1 MPTNTIPANTG
12 GWCNHQGHPNSL
24 GWWDAP
30 NKIPRLVGGFNPIK
44 TVSRDRHF
52 KQCGTW
58 QVCLKPLTRR
68 VAIIIHT
75 SSICAGCIASSMQK
89 RRTHRT
95 RWTVTCCGNRPPGY
109 SNRITMGSYR
119 IARVQQQLR
128 CSHHGHTPIRI
139 SFKVSDLHSDW
150 MMVTLASHKRFGLY
164 PSRVAKFTKRQ
175 PVTSKDTLW
184 SSNLAMT
191 NKKTTNH

>member
-1 MPTNTIPANTG
+1 MFISLFILIYLHLALSIFIYFCLSIYLSISIYLYLSLSKSIYIYIYIYIYIFLSISSYLYLSIYIQNGVPTNTIPANTG

-30 NKIPRLVGGFNPIK
+30 KIPRLVGGFNPLK

-119 IARVQQQLR
+119 IARVQ
-128 CSHHGHTPIRI
+128 
-139 SFKVSDLHSDW
+139 
-150 MMVTLASHKRFGLY
+150 
-164 PSRVAKFTKRQ
+164 
-175 PVTSKDTLW
+175 
-184 SSNLAMT
+184 
-191 NKKTTNH
+191 